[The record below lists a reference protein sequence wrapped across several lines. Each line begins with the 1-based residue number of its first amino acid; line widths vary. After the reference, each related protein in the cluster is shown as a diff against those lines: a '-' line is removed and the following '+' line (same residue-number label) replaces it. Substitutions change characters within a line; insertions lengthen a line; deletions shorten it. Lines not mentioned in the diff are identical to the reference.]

1 MRDLLILIDLLLIP
15 SGARLAQVQP
25 LMRHLLLFLCLSDW
39 HAVVSARKVTVG
51 RHFHVT
57 IHAQIV
63 VVLLVIKHRRGA
75 TAQRGSGYFIFI
87 GSCSRL
93 TIGTHM
99 SVRGVGIVHA

>member
-51 RHFHVT
+51 RHFHVAF
-57 IHAQIV
+57 HGQI
-63 VVLLVIKHRRGA
+63 VLLVIKHRRRA
-75 TAQRGSGYFIFI
+75 ASQRGSSYFIFI
-87 GSCSRL
+87 CCCS
-93 TIGTHM
+93 
-99 SVRGVGIVHA
+99 